1 MLQATDKGSLDRIRA
16 HNLPDNNQKSDH
28 WAAKRL
34 IVSTY
39 NEKAQH
45 VWCVHCVH
53 AVKSI
58 LNDIIKFRLLPVS
71 LYEAS
76 KNDRHLSRENFSKFC
91 LLNANHRNSCYPVK
105 RLKQYLRVLKL
116 LS

>member
-1 MLQATDKGSLDRIRA
+1 MIFIMLQATDKGSLDRIRA

-45 VWCVHCVH
+45 V
-53 AVKSI
+53 
-58 LNDIIKFRLLPVS
+58 
-71 LYEAS
+71 
-76 KNDRHLSRENFSKFC
+76 
-91 LLNANHRNSCYPVK
+91 
-105 RLKQYLRVLKL
+105 
-116 LS
+116 